1 MLGILRVSGLSAVTL
16 VDASLR
22 HRIDDKESLE
32 TMIRS
37 GQVTQTPAGR
47 TADEFLVQLALRIRE
62 QRKSVYILTNDTF
75 AENGGRGVC
84 PRIAFLLVPLGDS
97 EELLFSPTLESIKAP
112 CPSDR
117 SEGRRCLEG

>member
-1 MLGILRVSGLSAVTL
+1 MLEILRLSGLSAVTL

-75 AENGGRGVC
+75 PENGRRGVC
-84 PRIAFLLVPLGDS
+84 PG
-97 EELLFSPTLESIKAP
+97 
-112 CPSDR
+112 DR
-117 SEGRRCLEG
+117 SDLRASVSATFLQTFGGEPGSKTPSK